1 MGEINEV
8 ARQQAA
14 TETCFKFQKLNKD
27 IHASLIQE
35 GLTLSLNVFHY
46 AITKGS
52 YSLHGSDS
60 YVKGNHR
67 YLTVGHFSFKNTM

>member
-1 MGEINEV
+1 MGKINEV

-35 GLTLSLNVFHY
+35 GLTLSLNDFHY

-52 YSLHGSDS
+52 YSLHGTDSD
-60 YVKGNHR
+60 VIGNHQ
-67 YLTVGHFSFKNTM
+67 

>member
-8 ARQQAA
+8 VRQQAA

-35 GLTLSLNVFHY
+35 GLTLCLNDFHY

-52 YSLHGSDS
+52 YSLHGTDA
-60 YVKGNHR
+60 YVIGNHQ
-67 YLTVGHFSFKNTM
+67 